1 MMHSSAPLCVGSR
14 PVPGGAL
21 FTPHDVPARL
31 GINVFTCD
39 SQMRKRVQRRGARL
53 LSKTP
58 HPIPACLTIHPFE
71 EGPPAREH
79 LSSRSLGL
87 Q

>member
-1 MMHSSAPLCVGSR
+1 MTRLAAPVCAGSR
-14 PVPGGAL
+14 PVPGGTSFMPL
-21 FTPHDVPARL
+21 DVPARL
-31 GINVFTCD
+31 GINVFICV
-39 SQMRKRVQRRGARL
+39 SQMRKQVQKQGARL

-58 HPIPACLTIHPFE
+58 CPCLTNHPFD

-79 LSSRSLGL
+79 LLSLGL